1 MPRNG
6 SARLSTVLKGR
17 KSRQGHSAKSS
28 TSGIAAP
35 NLSRVTYSEQEPS
48 RSEAAYQGLLKILIS
63 GELRPN
69 DVIMERRIAEQ
80 LQVSRTPLREAI
92 RRLEGEKLITRQNAG
107 TLVVSPMSTADFLNI
122 LNVRRLLEGE
132 AARRAASRISFDEL
146 HRIRQQMV
154 AVRGGVQPASTDPNS
169 LGRQLHELIAEAAS
183 NPVLLSIIE
192 NLGKRTRL
200 FMRVPERRSQVIEE
214 HLAVIDAL
222 LLRDGEAAR
231 AAMEQHIDHLRIYIL
246 DKLSIL

>member
-6 SARLSTVLKGR
+6 SARLSTVLKTR
-17 KSRQGHSAKSS
+17 KSRRVHSAKSS
-28 TSGIAAP
+28 PSGIAAP
-35 NLSRVTYSEQEPS
+35 TLSRVTYREQEPS

-132 AARRAASRISFDEL
+132 AVRKAAARISFDEL

-154 AVRGGVQPASTDPNS
+154 AVQRGNQPAGTDPNS

-200 FMRVPERRSQVIEE
+200 FMRVPERRSQVIDE

-231 AAMEQHIDHLRIYIL
+231 MAMEQHIDHLRVYIL
-246 DKLSIL
+246 EKLSTL